1 MVAPYLAQCLV
12 CSPYSVNCGCYFWKV
27 CWVEERVMN
36 SQILPKLCQRSW
48 VCGPKDSFIHPN
60 RLFLNIFCVPG
71 IPLGTWHGP
80 QHFPGSALAVD

>member
-1 MVAPYLAQCLV
+1 
-12 CSPYSVNCGCYFWKV
+12 
-27 CWVEERVMN
+27 MN

-71 IPLGTWHGP
+71 IPLGTWHEP
-80 QHFPGSALAVD
+80 QHFPGSALAVDWNQMPGLHQSPVKADSGGAGESPP